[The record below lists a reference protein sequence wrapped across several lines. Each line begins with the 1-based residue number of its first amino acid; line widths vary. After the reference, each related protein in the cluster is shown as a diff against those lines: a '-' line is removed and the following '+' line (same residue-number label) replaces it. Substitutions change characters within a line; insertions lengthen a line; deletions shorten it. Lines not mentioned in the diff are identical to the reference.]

1 MGELDSGSGSSS
13 MGSRVS
19 RVSMVST
26 LLLLSL
32 ALAFLPLGQG
42 YPYPAKRDN
51 MAHALQYLSQLDQSF
66 SSHIRPSSLLSKKAS
81 SDLGFIEDA
90 LSMRVRPRF
99 GKRSYL
105 HNLDTWADILHP
117 PRHLREDYMVRPSI
131 LQK

>member
-1 MGELDSGSGSSS
+1 MGELDSGSSSSS
-13 MGSRVS
+13 MVARL
-19 RVSMVST
+19 SMVSS

-32 ALAFLPLGQG
+32 VLAFLPLGQG

-51 MAHALQYLSQLDQSF
+51 MANALQYLSQLDQSF
-66 SSHIRPSSLLSKKAS
+66 SSHI
-81 SDLGFIEDA
+81 
-90 LSMRVRPRF
+90 RPRF

-105 HNLDTWADILHP
+105 HNLDTWADILHQ

>member
-32 ALAFLPLGQG
+32 ALAFLPFGQG

-51 MAHALQYLSQLDQSF
+51 MANALQYLSQLDQSF
-66 SSHIRPSSLLSKKAS
+66 SSHI
-81 SDLGFIEDA
+81 
-90 LSMRVRPRF
+90 RPRF